1 MSSHDTPDS
10 PVPNLS
16 RLPRLEPDRAR
27 AERVRARCHA
37 RLTRGRRRSERVA
50 RITGFAVRIL
60 VPMVVGSV
68 GVLYTAALVG
78 TALRLHYGFY

>member
-1 MSSHDTPDS
+1 MNCQDTPNS
-10 PVPNLS
+10 LVQTLS
-16 RLPRLEPDRAR
+16 RLPLLEPDRAR

-50 RITGFAVRIL
+50 HITAFAVRIL
-60 VPMVVGSV
+60 VPMVFGSV

-78 TALRLHYGFY
+78 TALRLHNVFY